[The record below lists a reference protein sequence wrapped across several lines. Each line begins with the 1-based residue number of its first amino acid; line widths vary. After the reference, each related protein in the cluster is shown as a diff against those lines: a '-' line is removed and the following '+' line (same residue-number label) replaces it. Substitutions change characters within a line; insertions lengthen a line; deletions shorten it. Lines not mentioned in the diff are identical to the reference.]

1 MEFIVEL
8 PKDDNKSIIMVIV
21 DNFSNM
27 PNCVPYNTHLNC
39 PTLHTS
45 SWNMIL
51 NYIAWLIPLWRIEIL
66 PSLVNFGKICLNY
79 SEPN

>member
-8 PKDDNKSIIMVIV
+8 PKDDNKSIIMVVV

-39 PTLHTS
+39 PPLHTS

-51 NYIAWLIPLWRIEIL
+51 NYIAWLIPL
-66 PSLVNFGKICLNY
+66 
-79 SEPN
+79 